1 MSSMPRTVVIVDDH
15 APFRASARKLLE
27 IEGYEVVGEAGD
39 AASAV
44 DTVERL
50 RPEVVLLDVV
60 LPDGSGF
67 EVAERLAGS
76 GATIVLVSSRDRG
89 DLGSRLR
96 LTSAAGFIPK
106 DELSAET
113 LAELV

>member
-1 MSSMPRTVVIVDDH
+1 MPRTVVIVDDH

-27 IEGYEVVGEAGD
+27 VEGYEVLGEAGD

-44 DTVERL
+44 TMVETS
-50 RPEVVLLDVV
+50 RPEVVLVDVV
-60 LPDGSGF
+60 LPDASGLDL
-67 EVAERLAGS
+67 ADRLAAS
-76 GATIVLVSSRDRG
+76 GAKVVLVSSRDRS

-96 LTSAAGFIPK
+96 RTKAAGFIPK

-113 LAELV
+113 LAELL